1 MNKYV
6 EDCPCGNTFPHSE
19 KNYLGAYRWVCDKC
33 KFATKW
39 FYEREKA
46 RRSWNRRIR
55 YKQNKKQKGVSMN
68 DRFNFRCFDTD
79 IQKFIVGFRL
89 CDHYKWPNGIIEQ
102 CTGLK
107 DKNGRLI
114 YEGDIVCWTRAQTD
128 GDVDSICPIVFDN
141 DMCSFGPLLNGHSL
155 WMPHQTDLRMEVL
168 GNIHENPE
176 LLEAKK

>member
-1 MNKYV
+1 
-6 EDCPCGNTFPHSE
+6 
-19 KNYLGAYRWVCDKC
+19 
-33 KFATKW
+33 
-39 FYEREKA
+39 
-46 RRSWNRRIR
+46 
-55 YKQNKKQKGVSMN
+55 MN
-68 DRFNFRCFDTD
+68 DRFRFRVWG
-79 IQKFIVGFRL
+79 ISRKKFENKKAVEDARIGFL
-89 CDHYKWPNGIIEQ
+89 PKVSSNYVVEQ

-155 WMPHQTDLRMEVL
+155 WMPHQTDLRMKVL

-176 LLEAKK
+176 LLEGKNEK

>member
-1 MNKYV
+1 
-6 EDCPCGNTFPHSE
+6 
-19 KNYLGAYRWVCDKC
+19 
-33 KFATKW
+33 
-39 FYEREKA
+39 
-46 RRSWNRRIR
+46 
-55 YKQNKKQKGVSMN
+55 MN
-68 DRFNFRCFDTD
+68 DRFRFRAWNIIVNRYEYFDFHSLAKMD
-79 IQKFIVGFRL
+79 YDKIQWHILKF
-89 CDHYKWPNGIIEQ
+89 EQ

-176 LLEAKK
+176 LLEDK

>member
-1 MNKYV
+1 MNQ
-6 EDCPCGNTFPHSE
+6 
-19 KNYLGAYRWVCDKC
+19 
-33 KFATKW
+33 
-39 FYEREKA
+39 
-46 RRSWNRRIR
+46 I
-55 YKQNKKQKGVSMN
+55 NK
-68 DRFNFRCFDTD
+68 DRFRFRIPITNLYGQFDR
-79 IQKFIVGFRL
+79 FIF
-89 CDHYKWPNGIIEQ
+89 CDVYHEPIHFIGSAIFLTPEQ

-176 LLEAKK
+176 LLENK

>member
-1 MNKYV
+1 
-6 EDCPCGNTFPHSE
+6 
-19 KNYLGAYRWVCDKC
+19 
-33 KFATKW
+33 
-39 FYEREKA
+39 
-46 RRSWNRRIR
+46 
-55 YKQNKKQKGVSMN
+55 MN
-68 DRFNFRCFDTD
+68 DRFRFRAWNVCDDELKGGMLYDVQNETDFDYFLES
-79 IQKFIVGFRL
+79 KKLVV
-89 CDHYKWPNGIIEQ
+89 EQ

-155 WMPHQTDLRMEVL
+155 WMPHQTDSRMKVL

-176 LLEAKK
+176 LLEDK

>member
-1 MNKYV
+1 
-6 EDCPCGNTFPHSE
+6 
-19 KNYLGAYRWVCDKC
+19 
-33 KFATKW
+33 
-39 FYEREKA
+39 
-46 RRSWNRRIR
+46 
-55 YKQNKKQKGVSMN
+55 MN
-68 DRFNFRCFDTD
+68 DRFTFRFFNTETKKYMPEQYVDETSV
-79 IQKFIVGFRL
+79 FLLARL
-89 CDHYKWPNGIIEQ
+89 GGHKYTFEQ

-168 GNIHENPE
+168 GNIHEKPE
-176 LLEAKK
+176 LLEECK